1 MPESKLTLRDA
12 LLSGYTVSDIS
23 VTEVVGDI
31 DSIVVDISAIVVDI
45 EVSRP
50 VNRFK
55 MTIRVPDDKENPDAK
70 G

>member
-1 MPESKLTLRDA
+1 MPENKLTLRDA

-23 VTEVVGDI
+23 VTECVVDAG
-31 DSIVVDISAIVVDI
+31 SIVVDISNIVVTI

-55 MTIRVPDDKENPDAK
+55 MTLRVPDDKENPDAE

>member
-1 MPESKLTLRDA
+1 MPESELTLRDA

-23 VTEVVGDI
+23 VTEGPEKGSLVV
-31 DSIVVDISAIVVDI
+31 SM

-55 MTIRVPDDKENPDAK
+55 MTIRVPDDKENPDVE

>member
-1 MPESKLTLRDA
+1 MPESKLTLQDA

-23 VTEVVGDI
+23 VTGGPEKGSLVVTM
-31 DSIVVDISAIVVDI
+31 

-55 MTIRVPDDKENPDAK
+55 MTIRVPDDKENPDAE

>member
-1 MPESKLTLRDA
+1 MPESKPTLQDA

-23 VTEVVGDI
+23 VTEGPEKGSMVVN
-31 DSIVVDISAIVVDI
+31 I

-55 MTIRVPDDKENPDAK
+55 LTIRVPDDKEEPDAE